1 MRALTRTASIAA
13 FATVILSGT
22 PALAQ
27 DVDINKIFD
36 CSEGGPL
43 GAQTPAQ
50 CEDARM
56 VLLNNCTSCHTF
68 VPIVKAQKSEEA
80 WDSQISIHQERVK
93 LDEDEW
99 QLLNDFLKSHFNETE
114 PVPELPPALE
124 ALGSNQPA

>member
-1 MRALTRTASIAA
+1 MMSLTRTASVAA
-13 FATVILSGT
+13 FVTVILSGT

-27 DVDINKIFD
+27 AVDINKIFD

-43 GAQTPAQ
+43 GEQTPAQ

-68 VPIVKAQKSEEA
+68 VPIVKAQKSDEA
-80 WDSQISIHQERVK
+80 WESQISIHRERVK
-93 LDEDEW
+93 LDDADW